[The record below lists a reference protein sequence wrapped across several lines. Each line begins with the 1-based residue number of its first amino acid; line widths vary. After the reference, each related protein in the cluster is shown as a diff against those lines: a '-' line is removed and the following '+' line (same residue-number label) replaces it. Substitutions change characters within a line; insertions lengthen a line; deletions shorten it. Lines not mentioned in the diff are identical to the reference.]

1 MAGGFWDFDEVRYGG
16 GMRIRIMWRWGL
28 VACLLMC
35 SAAAYAGQRLSVS
48 AKEAKIRAG
57 AGNNF
62 DVVWRAEKYYPFLL
76 VKKSGDWYLI
86 KDFEGDEGWVHKS
99 LVGAAET
106 VITSRP
112 KCIFRAEPKPDAKVL
127 FTIGAGIPFKVVK
140 RSGKW
145 LLVEH
150 ADGDKGWV
158 QETMV
163 W

>member
-1 MAGGFWDFDEVRYGG
+1 
-16 GMRIRIMWRWGL
+16 MRARIMMWRWGL
-28 VACLLMC
+28 MVCMLMC
-35 SAAAYAGQRLSVS
+35 SMVAYAGQRLSVS

-62 DVVWRAEKYYPFLL
+62 DVVWRAEKYYPFML

-99 LVGAAET
+99 LVGTTET
-106 VITSRP
+106 VITSKP
-112 KCIFRAEPKPDAKVL
+112 KSIFRAEPKPDAKVL
-127 FTIGAGIPFKVVK
+127 FTIGSGIPFKVLK
-140 RSGKW
+140 HNGKW

-158 QETMV
+158 LNTMV

>member
-106 VITSRP
+106 VITSKP

-127 FTIGAGIPFKVVK
+127 FTIGAGIPFKVIK

-158 QETMV
+158 QNTMV